1 MGNIIVVRHDC
12 GLKPFMPTMQRT
24 WLKVGQHV
32 DAGQTIAIVGS
43 KEGETYCDFSIM
55 VNGGRLN
62 PETFIE
68 LKSHKLRRQTV
79 QFRKHGARVIAS
91 VIGGKVLL

>member
-1 MGNIIVVRHDC
+1 MAFRI
-12 GLKPFMPTMQRT
+12 
-24 WLKVGQHV
+24 

-62 PETFIE
+62 PETFVE
-68 LKSHKLRRQTV
+68 LKSHKLRRHV
-79 QFRKHGARVIAS
+79 NLHPLPPE
-91 VIGGKVLL
+91 VLLQISVHFSFARMDGVRRFMSFSQDIQLHL